1 MEYDGIV
8 ILLYSET
15 ISGVNTMDK
24 INKKA
29 IGMTGLVVF
38 FLLFSSILRSVES
51 ENYLINIACGPLI
64 FAIYISML
72 SIWSMSIWRRMMHSH
87 IRGYLLGI
95 AGLMLFWIFV
105 RTLKYFPFNNI
116 EPVNRW
122 LWYCF
127 YISMILI
134 PLLSFF
140 AALCLGK
147 PENWRPR
154 RSYNLLYIPGAIL
167 IFGILTNDLH
177 QLAFAF
183 PSGIENWDSRYT
195 YHILYYLAVLWIAG
209 LFLAVVW
216 LLFKKS
222 HIPHTKKWVWMPF
235 VVMGI
240 AIIYTVLY
248 AIDNSKTGVGFIEMT
263 AMLCTLTAGVWESCI
278 QTGLL
283 PSNTKYEGFF
293 DASPLGAQ
301 IVDEKGIVYYNSKL
315 SEPLA
320 PHIFEELKEARFLQP
335 DPNTQLHASP
345 IQGGYIIW
353 REDISRISLL
363 IKELQNTKTELM
375 DDVELLKDELS
386 AKQRRLRVD
395 EQNRLHDLTVLQI
408 MPQIEKIKRYLAFA
422 PQVDQQEK
430 YKLLWN
436 INVLGAY
443 IKRRANLILMAEGQ
457 ETVTIGDLARCL
469 EESFENL
476 ESGGVATDLSI
487 ETTCDITSKQAVL
500 LYDFFEAVM
509 ESAFSELD
517 SLSVI
522 LKDSEKDFSL
532 SIEIKS
538 AMEQVS
544 LLDENWKK
552 EELVFFGGH
561 IICEAKDKGIFYISM
576 YLPKGGEA
584 K

>member
-1 MEYDGIV
+1 
-8 ILLYSET
+8 
-15 ISGVNTMDK
+15 MDK

-105 RTLKYFPFNNI
+105 RTLKHSPFNHI

-154 RSYNLLYIPGAIL
+154 RRYNLLYIPAAIL

-177 QLAFAF
+177 QLAFVF
-183 PSGIENWDSRYT
+183 SLGNNNWDSRYT
-195 YHILYYLAVLWIAG
+195 YYILYYLAVLWIAG
-209 LFLAVVW
+209 FFIAVVW
-216 LLFKKS
+216 LLLKKS
-222 HIPHTKKWVWMPF
+222 YIPHTKKWVWMPF
-235 VVMGI
+235 AVMGI
-240 AIIYTVLY
+240 GIIYSILY
-248 AIDNSKTGVGFIEMT
+248 AIDNSKTGFGFIEMT

-293 DASPLGAQ
+293 DASPLGVQ

>member
-1 MEYDGIV
+1 MTK
-8 ILLYSET
+8 LNKKT
-15 ISGVNTMDK
+15 IS
-24 INKKA
+24 
-29 IGMTGLVVF
+29 MTAQVVF
-38 FLLFSSILRSVES
+38 LLLLAGLLRLVIVNS
-51 ENYLINIACGPLI
+51 ENYLINVVFTLLV
-64 FAIYISML
+64 FTIYISML
-72 SIWSMSIWRRMMHSH
+72 SVWSMSIWRRVMHIH
-87 IRGYLLGI
+87 IRGYLLGV

-105 RTLKYFPFNNI
+105 RTLRDPHFNYI
-116 EPVNRW
+116 DPVNRW
-122 LWYCF
+122 LWYCY
-127 YISMILI
+127 YISLILI

-147 PENWRPR
+147 PENWRPSR
-154 RSYNLLYIPGAIL
+154 KFHLLFIPAAVLIL
-167 IFGILTNDLH
+167 GILTNDLH
-177 QLAFAF
+177 QLAFSF
-183 PSGIENWDSRYT
+183 PSGIEKADSHYIH
-195 YHILYYLAVLWIAG
+195 HILYYLAVLWIAG
-209 LFLAVVW
+209 FFLAVVW

-301 IVDEKGIVYYNSKL
+301 IVDEKGKVYYSSKL
-315 SEPLA
+315 SKPIA
-320 PHIFEELKEARFLQP
+320 PNVFEELKETGFLQP

-345 IQGGYIIW
+345 IQGGYVIW

-375 DDVELLKDELS
+375 DDVELLKDELG
-386 AKQRRLRVD
+386 ANQRRLLVN

-408 MPQIEKIKRYLAFA
+408 MPQIDKIKKYLDFQSQAGE
-422 PQVDQQEK
+422 QEK
-430 YKLLWN
+430 YKLLWK

-443 IKRRANLILMAEGQ
+443 IKRRSDLILMAEGQ
-457 ETVTIGDLARCL
+457 ETVTIGDLARCI
-469 EESFENL
+469 EESFETL
-476 ESGGVATDLSI
+476 ESGGVATALSI
-487 ETTCDITSKQAVL
+487 DTTGDITPKRAVL
-500 LYDFFEAVM
+500 LYDFFEAVV
-509 ESAFSELD
+509 ESAFSRLH

-522 LKDSEKDFSL
+522 VSDRGKVVIM

-538 AMEQVS
+538 AVEQVS

-552 EELVFFGGH
+552 EELASCGGH
-561 IICEAKDKGIFYISM
+561 ILCKAMDEGIFSIEM
-576 YLPKGGEA
+576 HLPKGGGGL
-584 K
+584 

>member
-1 MEYDGIV
+1 M
-8 ILLYSET
+8 T
-15 ISGVNTMDK
+15 K
-24 INKKA
+24 INKKT
-29 IGMTGLVVF
+29 ISMTALVVF
-38 FLLFSSILRSVES
+38 LLLLAGLLRLVIVNS
-51 ENYLINIACGPLI
+51 ENYLINVVFTLLV
-64 FAIYISML
+64 FTIYISML
-72 SIWSMSIWRRMMHSH
+72 SVWSMSIWRRVMHIH
-87 IRGYLLGI
+87 IRGYLLGV

-105 RTLKYFPFNNI
+105 RTLRAPHFNYI
-116 EPVNRW
+116 DPVNRW
-122 LWYCF
+122 LWYCY
-127 YISMILI
+127 YISLILI

-147 PENWRPR
+147 PENGRPSR
-154 RSYNLLYIPGAIL
+154 KFQLLFIPGAIL

-248 AIDNSKTGVGFIEMT
+248 AIDNSKTGFGFIEMT

-301 IVDEKGIVYYNSKL
+301 IVDEKGKVYYSSKL
-315 SEPLA
+315 SKPIA
-320 PHIFEELKEARFLQP
+320 PNVFEELKETGFLQP
-335 DPNTQLHASP
+335 DPNTQIHATP
-345 IQGGYIIW
+345 IQGGYVIW

-386 AKQRRLRVD
+386 VKQRRLHID

-408 MPQIEKIKRYLAFA
+408 MPQIEKIKKYLDFA
-422 PQVDQQEK
+422 SEAEEQEK

-443 IKRRANLILMAEGQ
+443 IKRRVNLILMAVGQ
-457 ETVTIGDLARCL
+457 ENVTVGDLARCL
-469 EESFENL
+469 KESFETL
-476 ESGGVATDLSI
+476 ESGGVATALSI
-487 ETTCDITSKQAVL
+487 DTTCDITPERAVL
-500 LYDFFEAVM
+500 LYDFFEAVV
-509 ESAFSELD
+509 ESALSRLH

-522 LKDSEKDFSL
+522 VSDRGKVIIM

-538 AMEQVS
+538 TVEQVS

-552 EELVFFGGH
+552 EELASCGGH
-561 IICEAKDKGIFYISM
+561 ILCKVKDEGVFSIEM
-576 YLPKGGEA
+576 HLPKGGGVR
-584 K
+584 

>member
-1 MEYDGIV
+1 MAKLNIK
-8 ILLYSET
+8 T
-15 ISGVNTMDK
+15 IS
-24 INKKA
+24 
-29 IGMTGLVVF
+29 MTALVVF
-38 FLLFSSILRSVES
+38 LLLLAGLLRLVIVNS

-72 SIWSMSIWRRMMHSH
+72 SIWSISIWRRMMHSH

-122 LWYCF
+122 LWYCY

-216 LLFKKS
+216 VLFKKS
-222 HIPHTKKWVWMPF
+222 YIPYTKKWVWMPF

-283 PSNTKYEGFF
+283 PSNTKYGGFF

-301 IVDEKGIVYYNSKL
+301 IVDEKGKVYYSSKL
-315 SEPLA
+315 SKPIA
-320 PHIFEELKEARFLQP
+320 PNVFEELKETGFLQP

-345 IQGGYIIW
+345 IQGGYVIW

-386 AKQRRLRVD
+386 VKQRRLHID

-408 MPQIEKIKRYLAFA
+408 MPQIEKIKKYLDFA
-422 PQVDQQEK
+422 SEAEEQEK
-430 YKLLWN
+430 YKLLWK

-443 IKRRANLILMAEGQ
+443 IKRRCNLILMAEGQ
-457 ETVTIGDLARCL
+457 ETVTIGDLARCI

-476 ESGGVATDLSI
+476 ESGGVTTDLSI
-487 ETTCDITSKQAVL
+487 ETTCDITPKQAVL
-500 LYDFFEAVM
+500 QYDFFEAVV
-509 ESAFSELD
+509 ETAISELD
-517 SLSVI
+517 SLSVT
-522 LKDSEKDFSL
+522 LKDSEKDFIL

-538 AMEQVS
+538 IMEQIS
-544 LLDENWKK
+544 LLDESWKS
-552 EELVFFGGH
+552 EELASLGGH
-561 IICEAKDKGIFYISM
+561 IICEAKDKGIFHISM
-576 YLPKGGEA
+576 YLPKGGET

>member
-1 MEYDGIV
+1 MTK
-8 ILLYSET
+8 LNKKT
-15 ISGVNTMDK
+15 IS
-24 INKKA
+24 
-29 IGMTGLVVF
+29 MTAQVVF
-38 FLLFSSILRSVES
+38 LLLLAGLLRLVIVNS
-51 ENYLINIACGPLI
+51 ENYLINVVFTLLV
-64 FAIYISML
+64 FTIYISML
-72 SIWSMSIWRRMMHSH
+72 SVWSMSIWRRVMHIH
-87 IRGYLLGI
+87 IRGYLLGV

-105 RTLKYFPFNNI
+105 RTLRDPHFNYI
-116 EPVNRW
+116 DPVNRW
-122 LWYCF
+122 LWYCY
-127 YISMILI
+127 YISLILI

-147 PENWRPR
+147 PENWRPSR
-154 RSYNLLYIPGAIL
+154 KFHLLFIPAAVLIL
-167 IFGILTNDLH
+167 GILTNDLH
-177 QLAFAF
+177 QLAFSF
-183 PSGIENWDSRYT
+183 PSGIEKADSHYIH
-195 YHILYYLAVLWIAG
+195 HILYYLAVLWIAG
-209 LFLAVVW
+209 FFLAVVW

-301 IVDEKGIVYYNSKL
+301 IVDEKGKVYYSSKL
-315 SEPLA
+315 SKPIA
-320 PHIFEELKEARFLQP
+320 PNVFEELKETGFLQP

-345 IQGGYIIW
+345 IQGGYVIW

-375 DDVELLKDELS
+375 DDVELLKDELG
-386 AKQRRLRVD
+386 ANQRRLLVN

-408 MPQIEKIKRYLAFA
+408 MPQIDKIKKYLDFQSQAGE
-422 PQVDQQEK
+422 QEK
-430 YKLLWN
+430 YKLLWK

-443 IKRRANLILMAEGQ
+443 IKRRSDLILMAEGQ
-457 ETVTIGDLARCL
+457 ETVTIGDLARCI
-469 EESFENL
+469 EESFETL
-476 ESGGVATDLSI
+476 ESGGVATALSI
-487 ETTCDITSKQAVL
+487 DTTCDITPKRAVL
-500 LYDFFEAVM
+500 LYDFFEAVV
-509 ESAFSELD
+509 ESAFSRLH

-522 LKDSEKDFSL
+522 VSDRGKVFIM

-538 AMEQVS
+538 AVEQVS

-552 EELVFFGGH
+552 EELASCGGH
-561 IICEAKDKGIFYISM
+561 ILCKAMDEGIFSIEM
-576 YLPKGGEA
+576 HLPKGGGGL
-584 K
+584 